1 MMETETQEYPEFFT
15 YKSTFED
22 LVEFPKT
29 EQTLDELRK
38 LINKVL
44 RDEEVIVGLSQIP
57 NKEQKMS
64 QNFSVIHAMKILCDL
79 QLDPL
84 IQLLDSAGQNGTK
97 FVRNSTTDP
106 VLYLD
111 RLAAIYR
118 YLLT

>member
-1 MMETETQEYPEFFT
+1 
-15 YKSTFED
+15 
-22 LVEFPKT
+22 
-29 EQTLDELRK
+29 
-38 LINKVL
+38 
-44 RDEEVIVGLSQIP
+44 
-57 NKEQKMS
+57 MS
-64 QNFSVIHAMKILCDL
+64 QNFSVTHAMKTLCDL

-118 YLLT
+118 YLLNYLPKKMISQLVIFFLSYIILLFTFLDMSIFNWNQDNLIQQQL

>member
-1 MMETETQEYPEFFT
+1 
-15 YKSTFED
+15 
-22 LVEFPKT
+22 
-29 EQTLDELRK
+29 
-38 LINKVL
+38 
-44 RDEEVIVGLSQIP
+44 
-57 NKEQKMS
+57 MS
-64 QNFSVIHAMKILCDL
+64 QNFSVTHAMKTLCDL

-118 YLLT
+118 YLIIYPKNDFPAGNFFYHISYFCLHF